1 MKKQVIHSDKAP
13 AAIGPYS
20 AAIRSGNI
28 VYLSGQL
35 PLDPDTMS
43 LVTGIEAQAEQVFKN
58 ISAVVGASGGDL
70 QEIVKLTIFL
80 QDLNDFE
87 VVNRAMSRWFTAPY
101 PARSTIQVAGL
112 PKGALVEIEG
122 ILVLGE

>member
-1 MKKQVIHSDKAP
+1 MKRQVIQAKSAP

-20 AAIRSGNI
+20 PAVRVGNT

-35 PLDPDTMS
+35 PLDPETMT
-43 LVTGIEAQAEQVFKN
+43 LVSGIEAQAEQVFKN
-58 ISAVVGASGGDL
+58 MTAIVEAAGGKLED
-70 QEIVKLTIFL
+70 IAKLTIFL

-87 VVNRAMSRWFTAPY
+87 VVNGAMSRWFSAPY
-101 PARSTIQVAGL
+101 PARSTFQVAGL

-122 ILVLGE
+122 ILVFE

>member
-112 PKGALVEIEG
+112 PKGALVQIEG